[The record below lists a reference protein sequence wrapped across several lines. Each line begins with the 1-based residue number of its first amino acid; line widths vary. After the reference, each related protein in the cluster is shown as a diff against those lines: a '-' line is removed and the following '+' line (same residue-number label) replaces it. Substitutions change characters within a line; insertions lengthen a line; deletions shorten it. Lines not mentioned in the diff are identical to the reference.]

1 MEKYFIGYVKEDEPD
16 RKGSTDGVDG
26 DRFPQRYDSGWPY
39 NVLGYGEGN
48 PWIPPLEEPVTLLG
62 LIDRHVMVTE
72 TGGPFAYFFMHTFW
86 IMLFNTYNGDF
97 LDGYWYNNAE
107 TVGQQLYPQGIY
119 KYYDM
124 SSWAGLAKFT
134 SSWLWIKLTNI
145 LAPLTLFI
153 PLDIWLAI
161 ASDVSWEGMG
171 RFFLYYLAWAPLG
184 LNTWIGLILDE
195 KSEDGFGMLQ
205 H

>member
-1 MEKYFIGYVKEDEPD
+1 
-16 RKGSTDGVDG
+16 
-26 DRFPQRYDSGWPY
+26 
-39 NVLGYGEGN
+39 
-48 PWIPPLEEPVTLLG
+48 
-62 LIDRHVMVTE
+62 
-72 TGGPFAYFFMHTFW
+72 
-86 IMLFNTYNGDF
+86 MLFNTYNGDS

-134 SSWLWIKLTNI
+134 SSWLWITLTNV
-145 LAPLTLFI
+145 LAPLTLLI

-171 RFFLYYLAWAPLG
+171 TFFLYYLPWAPFG
-184 LNTWIGLILDE
+184 LNTWLGLILDE

-205 H
+205 N